1 MKGVV
6 MVSLVE
12 ALEKVEG
19 VPLDEKDVL
28 ADLANETDETLAD
41 LVEWSGEFDP
51 SRLEDD
57 CGDYVGGEYISDS
70 DAADYLA
77 ESDYAD
83 MAAEELYGVRC
94 WQDAPYSKLGCVAC
108 FAKELK
114 LRHMVNKYEYE
125 LEEYSHRYRL
135 ANEGIDGIICDD
147 PKIMVTEDDAKKF
160 ADDFKNCIDDD
171 DWSGA
176 VSFLEEIDQNAERS
190 EDGKTLTIDY
200 EEVFG

>member
-1 MKGVV
+1 

-12 ALEKVEG
+12 ALEKVDG

-51 SRLEDD
+51 SNLEDECAD
-57 CGDYVGGEYISDS
+57 WVGEYISDS
-70 DAADYLA
+70 DAVDYLA

-83 MAAEELYGVRC
+83 MAAEELYEVRS

-108 FAKELK
+108 FAKELE

-135 ANEGIDGIICDD
+135 ANEGIDGIICDS
-147 PKIMVTEDDAKKF
+147 PNKIMVTEDDAKKF
-160 ADDFKNCIDDD
+160 ADDFKSYIDDD

-176 VSFLEEIDQNAERS
+176 VDFLETIDQNAERS